1 MRIWGR
7 VGQVNGV
14 GGVWT
19 EVSTDIAGFNG
30 NVYLTNVVQVLK
42 LSLGES
48 PIFGSYGIPAQQS
61 VITQVAPDFYAAATQ
76 AQFSP
81 QFASLSITRV
91 QGSFPPT
98 YDVAATFIPGTI
110 ASSPVAT

>member
-1 MRIWGR
+1 MRVWGR
-7 VGQVNGV
+7 TGQVNGI
-14 GGVWT
+14 GGTWT
-19 EVSTDIAGFNG
+19 LVQTDANGFNG

-48 PIFGSYGIPAQQS
+48 PIFGSYGIPGAQS
-61 VITQVAPDFYAAATQ
+61 VITQVVPDFYAAATQ
-76 AQFSP
+76 TQFSP

-91 QGSFPPT
+91 RGSFPPT
-98 YDVAATFIPGTI
+98 YNVAATFIPGTI